1 MKSDANFFKV
11 WGGISG
17 CQSML
22 SLLLTEGWARRH
34 LALETVAT
42 VTSQYVAH
50 RFGLPETKGRLVA
63 GADADL
69 ALVDLRASAKLQAED
84 LHYRHKHSPYVGL
97 TLRGRV
103 VRTLVRGHTV
113 YREGTFASQPIG
125 RLVRPATK
133 PK

>member
-1 MKSDANFFKV
+1 
-11 WGGISG
+11 
-17 CQSML
+17 
-22 SLLLTEGWARRH
+22 
-34 LALETVAT
+34 
-42 VTSQYVAH
+42 QYVAH

-69 ALVDLRASAKLQAED
+69 ALVDLHASAKLGAED
-84 LHYRHKHSPYVGL
+84 LHYRHKHSPYVGR

-113 YREGTFASQPIG
+113 YHDGAFTSQPIG

-133 PK
+133 SE